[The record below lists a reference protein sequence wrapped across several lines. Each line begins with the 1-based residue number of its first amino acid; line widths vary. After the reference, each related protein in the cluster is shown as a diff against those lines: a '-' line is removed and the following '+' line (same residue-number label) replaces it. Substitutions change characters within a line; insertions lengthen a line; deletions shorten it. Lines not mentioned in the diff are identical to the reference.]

1 MGNQG
6 KNQGSMGIRV
16 VMRWFK
22 VHGNLGMAVE
32 MAQNSSWNDKFI
44 EWREVKI
51 LENELIFWNLV
62 SHTWSGAFL
71 VNF

>member
-22 VHGNLGMAVE
+22 VDGNLGMAVE

-62 SHTWSGAFL
+62 LHTWSGAFL

>member
-1 MGNQG
+1 MD
-6 KNQGSMGIRV
+6 
-16 VMRWFK
+16 
-22 VHGNLGMAVE
+22 GNLGMAVE